1 MTTVPTTEN
10 LRRIKEAYSSGV
22 LRVQYADR
30 VVWYRS
36 LKEMQE
42 IIFSL
47 EAQLYPKKSSFKA
60 VKIIEKKVTFRQQ
73 KKFKQLL
80 AVRQIFENFL
90 VL

>member
-1 MTTVPTTEN
+1 MTTVSTTEN

-36 LKEMQE
+36 LTEMKE

-47 EAQLYPKKSSFKA
+47 EAQLYPKKSSFKT
-60 VKIIEKKVTFRQQ
+60 VKIIGKKG
-73 KKFKQLL
+73 L
-80 AVRQIFENFL
+80 
-90 VL
+90 

>member
-36 LKEMQE
+36 LTEMKE

-47 EAQLYPKKSSFKA
+47 EAQLYPKKSVAEINMMIFKF
-60 VKIIEKKVTFRQQ
+60 INQ
-73 KKFKQLL
+73 
-80 AVRQIFENFL
+80 
-90 VL
+90 

>member
-1 MTTVPTTEN
+1 MLYSLLQLGFHRKEGNQMTTVPTTEN

-36 LKEMQE
+36 LTEMKE

-47 EAQLYPKKSSFKA
+47 EAQLYPKKSSFKT
-60 VKIIEKKVTFRQQ
+60 VKIIGKKG
-73 KKFKQLL
+73 L
-80 AVRQIFENFL
+80 
-90 VL
+90 

>member
-1 MTTVPTTEN
+1 MNTVPTTEN

-36 LKEMQE
+36 LTEMKE

-47 EAQLYPKKSSFKA
+47 EAQLYPKKSSFKT
-60 VKIIEKKVTFRQQ
+60 VKIIGTKG
-73 KKFKQLL
+73 L
-80 AVRQIFENFL
+80 
-90 VL
+90 

>member
-47 EAQLYPKKSSFKA
+47 EAQLYPKKQSFKV
-60 VKIIEKKVTFRQQ
+60 VKIIGKKG
-73 KKFKQLL
+73 L
-80 AVRQIFENFL
+80 
-90 VL
+90 

>member
-47 EAQLYPKKSSFKA
+47 EAQLYPKKSSFKT
-60 VKIIEKKVTFRQQ
+60 VKIIGTKG
-73 KKFKQLL
+73 L
-80 AVRQIFENFL
+80 
-90 VL
+90 

>member
-30 VVWYRS
+30 VVWCRS
-36 LKEMQE
+36 LTEMKE

-47 EAQLYPKKSSFKA
+47 EARLP
-60 VKIIEKKVTFRQQ
+60 Q
-73 KKFKQLL
+73 KNQTLK
-80 AVRQIFENFL
+80 
-90 VL
+90 